1 MEILILLFIGL
12 LAGFMSGLLGIGGG
26 IIIIPALVY
35 LLGYSQQNAQGT
47 SLGLLL
53 LPIGILAVLNY
64 HKAGF
69 VNIKAAAIMCITF
82 IIGSYITSKIA
93 VELPETIIKK
103 MFAVFL
109 LFYAAKLFLEKWLN
123 EFKYMM
129 PRRKGRSFS
138 IIWKFIFQGYLQKY

>member
-53 LPIGILAVLNY
+53 PPIGILAVLNY

-109 LFYAAKLFLEKWLN
+109 LFYAAKLFLEK
-123 EFKYMM
+123 
-129 PRRKGRSFS
+129 
-138 IIWKFIFQGYLQKY
+138 

>member
-1 MEILILLFIGL
+1 
-12 LAGFMSGLLGIGGG
+12 MSGLLGIGGG

-109 LFYAAKLFLEKWLN
+109 LFYAAKLFLEK
-123 EFKYMM
+123 
-129 PRRKGRSFS
+129 
-138 IIWKFIFQGYLQKY
+138 

>member
-26 IIIIPALVY
+26 IVIIPALVY

-53 LPIGILAVLNY
+53 PPIGILAVLNY
-64 HKAGF
+64 HNAGF

-109 LFYAAKLFLEKWLN
+109 LFYAAKLFLEK
-123 EFKYMM
+123 
-129 PRRKGRSFS
+129 
-138 IIWKFIFQGYLQKY
+138 

>member
-1 MEILILLFIGL
+1 MEILILLLIGL
-12 LAGFMSGLLGIGGG
+12 LAGVISGFLGIGGG
-26 IIIIPALVY
+26 IVIIPALVY

-53 LPIGILAVLNY
+53 PPIGLLAVLNY
-64 HKAGF
+64 QKAGF

-82 IIGSYITSKIA
+82 IIGSYISSKIA

-109 LFYAAKLFLEKWLN
+109 LFYATKLFLEK
-123 EFKYMM
+123 
-129 PRRKGRSFS
+129 
-138 IIWKFIFQGYLQKY
+138 